1 MRISSAVS
9 CSSSN
14 RGSLQSNSGREAGRG
29 WREWDSTQP
38 CPPDH
43 HALLSPRILSPTPQP
58 STNVGC
64 RQDWQRG
71 LSGETHCLSASGPGH
86 GPASPPGQPSDS
98 GTEPIGDR
106 QTVGR
111 GDCWTRGADAR
122 RNQGSLRLAD
132 RLWVFSPFSAN
143 IGREKSPRKS
153 SRASFVPPHSTPG
166 PALTGLRCRRAP

>member
-1 MRISSAVS
+1 MSLMRISSAVS

-64 RQDWQRG
+64 RQDWKRG

-153 SRASFVPPHSTPG
+153 SRASSLSLPIPPQVQH
-166 PALTGLRCRRAP
+166 